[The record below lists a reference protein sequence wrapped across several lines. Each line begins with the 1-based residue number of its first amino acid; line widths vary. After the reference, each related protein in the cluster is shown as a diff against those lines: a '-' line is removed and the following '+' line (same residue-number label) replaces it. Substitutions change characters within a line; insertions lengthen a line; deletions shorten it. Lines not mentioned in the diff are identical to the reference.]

1 MDDTRSVM
9 TSMSLLV
16 LLVSGVIVRYTSLHS
31 VGLLFVHVCFFI
43 LPKSTIIHV
52 NFIYFI
58 LLLHFY

>member
-1 MDDTRSVM
+1 MM